1 MSIVNAGAIRAT
13 WQRQVGSLML
23 NPLGYVFILVFVLVS
38 AGILFLPDEYFARNI
53 ADFGPLLM
61 YMPWL
66 LVVLLPAL
74 AMGSWASERELGT
87 EEQLMTLPMG
97 LGDALFGKW
106 LGVVTYFTL
115 ALACSCSNVIVLKW
129 LGTPDLGLIFAN
141 YAGWWLAGLVFAAL
155 SVLASTLVAMP
166 AIAFVLGVLFCAA
179 AMWGADKLD
188 WFDPFN
194 RGLVPLGKV
203 IFAPVMICMSLGLAG
218 LVLSARCWQ
227 QQHMPEIFMQVAVFV
242 FSAVTLFNLSV
253 KADRNAVDWD
263 SSSERL
269 SSLSQASLEVLK
281 QIKEPVTVTAFISA
295 ELPPELAEKGKEIEN
310 KLKVLDREMGDK
322 VRLDLYRPEST
333 LDEAGTNAKKQF
345 GLEPRSMPVETV
357 AGKEMRDVFLG
368 AVVRCGSKM
377 QTIPYFSPGLSVEY
391 ELARTIRSIAET
403 KKKVLGIVENDL
415 KVNGG
420 FDMMR
425 RAPINA
431 WDLVAEFKKQY
442 EVNEVNLD
450 SPVSKDIDVLLAPQ
464 ISLLSEQQL
473 ARLHDYIW
481 EGRPCLILEDPLPI
495 FSGENLGTSQP
506 KNNPEQ
512 MPGQPPSGAQKPDL
526 QPLMQ
531 ALGLAFDGKE
541 IVWSEFN
548 PSHAFRDQ
556 FPRTFVWS
564 RKQDGGVADN
574 PVTTGISSL
583 LLLCPGFLKEAPGKS
598 DDITVTPLVTTI
610 PDVPWGYNPFDENF
624 KVAGFFGQRR
634 LITPEK
640 LKPLAG
646 PPGILAAAVSGKMRR
661 AYDFSEKKD
670 DEKDGDKNDKGEKDE
685 AAAKHAPGTGKG
697 LLGEKP
703 VRVVFITDI
712 DFCHDQFFSIYRA
725 EGQEFSQDDLRF
737 LRDLRN
743 VQFVSNAVDAL
754 AEDQDFL
761 ELRTRLPRARPLS
774 ALEEVLKRTQK
785 ARTEAETKAREEAD
799 RQLQERRETMDK
811 RVEEI
816 DKRKDIDEGA
826 KDQLKESVRITEQRK
841 LEKFIEEV
849 NEQKER
855 ADVEAGFVQ
864 KKEIDEVRNNLRW
877 LAMGVPSAVLAF
889 MALVVFF
896 FRFASERLVVPE
908 NRMRG
913 AS

>member
-38 AGILFLPDEYFARNI
+38 AGILFLPDEYFSRNI
-53 ADFGPLLM
+53 ADFGPLLQ

-115 ALACSCSNVIVLKW
+115 ALACSFSNVIVLKW
-129 LGTPDLGLIFAN
+129 LGEPDLGLIFAN

-155 SVLASTLVAMP
+155 SVLASTLVSMP

-179 AMWGADKLD
+179 AMWGAEGVE

-203 IFAPVMICMSLGLAG
+203 ISAPVMICLSLGLAG
-218 LVLSARCWQ
+218 LFLSARRWQ
-227 QQHMPEIFMQVAVFV
+227 QQHMPDIFTQVAVFV
-242 FSAVTLFNLSV
+242 FSAVTLVNLSV

-263 SSSERL
+263 ASSERL
-269 SSLSQASLEVLK
+269 SSLSLASIDVLK
-281 QIKEPVTVTAFISA
+281 QVKEPVTVTAFISA
-295 ELPPELAEKGKEIEN
+295 DLPPELAEKGKEVEN

-322 VRLDLYRPEST
+322 VRLDLFRPESA

-345 GLEPRSMPVETV
+345 GLEPRPMPVDTV

-368 AVVRCGSKM
+368 AAVRCGSKL

-403 KKKVLGIVENDL
+403 KKKVLGIVANDL

-420 FDMMR
+420 FDMMQR
-425 RAPINA
+425 RPIPA
-431 WDLVAEFKKQY
+431 WELVREFRKQY

-450 SPVSKDIDVLLAPQ
+450 APVSKDIDVLLAPQ
-464 ISLLSEQQL
+464 ISLLSEEQL
-473 ARLHDYIW
+473 VRLHDYIW
-481 EGRPCLILEDPLPI
+481 AGRPCLILEDPLPI
-495 FSGENLGTSQP
+495 FSGESFGTSQP
-506 KNNPEQ
+506 KSNPEQ
-512 MPGQPPSGAQKPDL
+512 MPGQPPAGEQKPDL
-526 QPLMQ
+526 KPLME

-564 RKQDGGVADN
+564 RKQDGGIAEN
-574 PVTTGISSL
+574 PVTTGITSL
-583 LLLCPGFLKEAPGKS
+583 LLLCPGFVKEAPGKN
-598 DDITVTPLVTTI
+598 DDLAITPLVTSI
-610 PDVPWGYNPFDENF
+610 PGVAWGHNPFDENF
-624 KVAGFFGQRR
+624 KAAGFFGQRN

-640 LKPLAG
+640 LSPLAG
-646 PPGILAAAVSGKMRR
+646 PPGILAAGVSGKMRR
-661 AYDFSEKKD
+661 AYNFAAKKD
-670 DEKDGDKNDKGEKDE
+670 EDDKKEDEGAKTDGE
-685 AAAKHAPGTGKG
+685 HAPGTGKG
-697 LLGEKP
+697 MLGEKP
-703 VRVVFITDI
+703 IRVVFIADT

-725 EGQEFSQDDLRF
+725 EDQVFSQDDLRF

-761 ELRTRLPRARPLS
+761 ELRTRLPRARPLT

-785 ARTEAETKAREEAD
+785 ARTESETKAREDAD
-799 RQLQERRETMDK
+799 EQLKERREAMEA
-811 RVEEI
+811 RVKEI
-816 DKRKDIDEGA
+816 DKRTDIDAGA
-826 KDQLKESVRITEQRK
+826 KDQLKESVELNEQRK
-841 LEKFIEEV
+841 LEKFIAEI

-855 ADVEAGFVQ
+855 ADLEAGFVQ
-864 KKEIDEVRNNLRW
+864 KREIDEVRNNLRW
-877 LAMGVPSAVLAF
+877 LAMGVPSLVLAF
-889 MALVVFF
+889 LALTVFF